1 MTPHR
6 FRLLVLFSILT
17 LALAACSPSSTSTS
31 PRVIDPSRPL
41 SQQVS
46 VSPLH
51 FEESGEAPKYKI
63 AADVPT
69 IIGVD
74 DPRVKAFNDLTY
86 GDYQLFVG
94 ELKDALQS
102 MPAEPI
108 SGGSTLDVRYELVS
122 PPGEIISLKYLITG
136 YADGEPQP
144 FHNIRTINFNIETGQ
159 EVQLDSLFLTGSN
172 YLQTLSTY
180 CAAELASRKIGF
192 EAYASGADPS
202 PENYQHWN
210 ITADGLMIT
219 FDEYQV
225 ADYAAGQQAVSVP
238 YSALKD
244 LIDPQ
249 GPLGKYVK

>member
-1 MTPHR
+1 MKSHR
-6 FRLLVLFSILT
+6 SKILVLLSILALT
-17 LALAACSPSSTSTS
+17 LAACSPSSTSTPS
-31 PRVIDPSRPL
+31 RVIDLSRPL

-51 FEESGEAPKYKI
+51 FEEAGEAPKYKI
-63 AADVPT
+63 TADVPT

-86 GDYQLFVG
+86 THYQRFVG
-94 ELKDALQS
+94 ELQDALQS
-102 MPAEPI
+102 MPVEPV

-144 FHNIRTINFNIETGQ
+144 FHNIITINFNIETGQ
-159 EVQLDSLFLTGSN
+159 EVQLDSLFLAGSN
-172 YLQTLSTY
+172 YLQALSTY
-180 CAAELASRKIGF
+180 CAAELTSRKIGF
-192 EAYASGADPS
+192 EAFASGADPS

-210 ITADGLMIT
+210 ITADGLVIT

-225 ADYAAGQQAVSVP
+225 ADSAAGQQAVSVP

-249 GPLGKYVK
+249 GPLGKYIQ

>member
-1 MTPHR
+1 MKSHR
-6 FRLLVLFSILT
+6 FNLLVMLFILT
-17 LALAACSPSSTSTS
+17 LVLAACSPSSTSAS
-31 PRVIDPSRPL
+31 PHVVDPSRPL

-51 FEESGEAPKYKI
+51 FEESGEAPRYKI
-63 AADVPT
+63 TADVPT

-86 GDYQLFVG
+86 ADYQLFVG
-94 ELKDALQS
+94 ELKGALQS
-102 MPAEPI
+102 MPAEPV
-108 SGGSTLDVRYELVS
+108 SGGSTLDVHYELVS
-122 PPGEIISLKYLITG
+122 PPGEIISLKYLIAG

-144 FHNIRTINFNIETGQ
+144 FHNIVTINFNIETGQ
-159 EVQLDSLFLTGSN
+159 EIQLDSLFLAGSN
-172 YLQTLSTY
+172 YLQTLSAY
-180 CAAELASRKIGF
+180 CATELASRKIGF
-192 EAYASGADPS
+192 EAFASGADPS

-210 ITADGLMIT
+210 ITADGLVIT

-225 ADYAAGQQAVSVP
+225 ADYAAGQQAVTVP